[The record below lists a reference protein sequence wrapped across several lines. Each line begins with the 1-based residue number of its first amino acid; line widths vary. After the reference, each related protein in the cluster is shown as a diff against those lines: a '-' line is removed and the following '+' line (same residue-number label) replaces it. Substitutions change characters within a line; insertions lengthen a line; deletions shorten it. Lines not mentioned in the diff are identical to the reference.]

1 MLLTY
6 WPILQHWHLREDDDG
21 WDQDGLVLWAVT
33 SRRPNQ
39 KLVDFVGLEVPPLT
53 VDLEPGAVGGA
64 RLDDDYCYSN
74 SNFALQH

>member
-1 MLLTY
+1 M
-6 WPILQHWHLREDDDG
+6 QRWHLRREDDDDG

-53 VDLEPGAVGGA
+53 VVVDLEAGAVGGVRLR
-64 RLDDDYCYSN
+64 RLDDDCYYSN